1 MGIGAKFRS
10 AGRKVNAGVHEFV
23 RYFRSSPRNR
33 ILLWLGV
40 SFLILSILSL
50 PAYSLNLGFVSV
62 PITFELLT
70 PTISQQIPI
79 NITNAVIYLENNT
92 VLTIPLNAT
101 NAGNLT
107 QYLAEMNITTNK
119 IVFYHFYAVE
129 ELRSKNGISVDSPI
143 NISMSITVPDNYTQN
158 VENFTIIRF
167 RPLAA
172 QAYPNTINK
181 TYYVPGAVYVILKPY
196 ALYPN
201 TITWAGWAWGTYFL
215 SGNFGARLY
224 SFPTSNSISK
234 QVIVGN
240 TPNDTSIAG
249 SDVTSSSYNNTIVTC
264 LTVALIGFGLLTL
277 RKEK

>member
-1 MGIGAKFRS
+1 M
-10 AGRKVNAGVHEFV
+10 NAGVHEFV
-23 RYFRSSPRNR
+23 RYFRSVTTKPDFALARS
-33 ILLWLGV
+33 IV
-40 SFLILSILSL
+40 SDSFDSFAST
-50 PAYSLNLGFVSV
+50 YSLNLGFVSV

-167 RPLAA
+167 R
-172 QAYPNTINK
+172 
-181 TYYVPGAVYVILKPY
+181 
-196 ALYPN
+196 
-201 TITWAGWAWGTYFL
+201 L
-215 SGNFGARLY
+215 SGPG
-224 SFPTSNSISK
+224 IS
-234 QVIVGN
+234 Q
-240 TPNDTSIAG
+240 
-249 SDVTSSSYNNTIVTC
+249 YYQ
-264 LTVALIGFGLLTL
+264 
-277 RKEK
+277 